1 LLALLILIWIL
12 WHAGM
17 WPLIRIVE
25 LSDRMVLGDYALKLE
40 PTGTPLVRR
49 VGRAFNH
56 LLAELDRHR
65 IPPGV
70 PHRRATDRR

>member
-1 LLALLILIWIL
+1 
-12 WHAGM
+12 
-17 WPLIRIVE
+17 
-25 LSDRMVLGDYALKLE
+25 MVLGDYALKLE

-49 VGRAFNH
+49 VGQAFNH